1 MCKVGFIFQGVSSE
15 LRVFVRVFDHPV
27 SEIVGKG
34 NVFAQLDGLFDMI
47 FFINLFLRVNNLT
60 IRIVLVR
67 KRINC
72 SFHGEKC
79 VWKCILE

>member
-34 NVFAQLDGLFDMI
+34 NVFAQLDGLFDMN
-47 FFINLFLRVNNLT
+47 FFYKSVPSR
-60 IRIVLVR
+60 
-67 KRINC
+67 
-72 SFHGEKC
+72 
-79 VWKCILE
+79 